1 MKIMTTPSERTRA
14 VLLTESFLITL
25 INHKLSPKIP
35 KGIREQAKMLLRHYP
50 SRIELEMANKG
61 WYDESTSRFYE
72 CPFGKIE
79 E

>member
-1 MKIMTTPSERTRA
+1 MTTPSERTRA
-14 VLLTESFLITL
+14 VILTESFLLTL
-25 INHKLSPKIP
+25 TNPKLSPKIP

-50 SRIELEMANKG
+50 SIIDLEMTNEG
-61 WYDESTSRFYE
+61 WYNESTSRFYE